1 MSLHARPCS
10 SEKEGGKERE
20 EEEEEERTVR
30 RKERG
35 TIVVVVGS
43 PNEFKYL
50 NYKSLRGR
58 ASFMAAPR

>member
-1 MSLHARPCS
+1 MGLSLHARPCS
-10 SEKEGGKERE
+10 SEKEGGKER
-20 EEEEEERTVR
+20 EEEEERTVR